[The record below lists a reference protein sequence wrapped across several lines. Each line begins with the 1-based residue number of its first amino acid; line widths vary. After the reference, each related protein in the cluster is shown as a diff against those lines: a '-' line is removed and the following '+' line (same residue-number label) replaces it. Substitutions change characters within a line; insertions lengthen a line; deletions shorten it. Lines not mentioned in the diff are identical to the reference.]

1 MSNDLQKYEN
11 WRAITESDF
20 VTMFIKTWFAFVA
33 TLREFN
39 PVEDINKIIGKG
51 DSIFI
56 NPYLD
61 DFERKYYIYNAFESV
76 ENNILKVYKLGRQY
90 VLENEKYYRFFNE
103 DFYSLNSSFV
113 FKKEDEHYC
122 CTVKLKEKYVL
133 AIRVVIKDSEYWI
146 NKKPLI
152 IDCEVGFEDLIN
164 TPLNNSIAKH
174 FLQDEGAYIK
184 QLSKALENRV
194 TATFFNTVAN
204 SKLDKMFAKKTF
216 TRLNAFFR
224 QVIYNTLI
232 LSMSNMTDDTIN
244 RENLLYHQIPCPNF
258 IYKATHDE
266 SVPIIETYKWFLK
279 FVYFL
284 RNALFH
290 EIIDPLE
297 KFWQDIFKHA
307 YLALKEI
314 LDGNIRYLKEKN
326 AITKILN
333 SMVWIEI
340 EKHPKEFIPYINEHA
355 NNSSDLDIVFAD
367 YNVNINEITFKVA
380 ISLEYWTISDELKQV
395 NLSCKA
401 VIDRTEAS
409 FSKFDLKKISE
420 RIISSSNY
428 GKSYRT

>member
-1 MSNDLQKYEN
+1 MSNDLQKYES

-61 DFERKYYIYNAFESV
+61 DFERKYYIYNVFESV
-76 ENNILKVYKLGRQY
+76 EYNILKVYKLGRQY

-103 DFYSLNSSFV
+103 DFYSLNNSFV
-113 FKKEDEHYC
+113 FKKEDEQYC

-133 AIRVVIKDSEYWI
+133 AIRVVIKDLEYWI
-146 NKKPLI
+146 DEKPLI
-152 IDCEVGFEDLIN
+152 IDCEADFEDLIN
-164 TPLNNSIAKH
+164 TPLNESIAKY

-184 QLSKALENRV
+184 QLSKALETRV
-194 TATFFNTVAN
+194 TAAFLNKFAN
-204 SKLDKMFAKKTF
+204 SKLDKIFAKKTF
-216 TRLNAFFR
+216 TRLDAFCR
-224 QVIYNTLI
+224 QVIYNALI
-232 LSMSNMTDDTIN
+232 LSMSNMADDTIN
-244 RENLLYHQIPCPNF
+244 SENLLYHQTPCPNF
-258 IYKATHDE
+258 IYKMTNDE
-266 SVPIIETYKWFLK
+266 PIPITDTYKWFLK

-326 AITKILN
+326 AITKILS

-340 EKHPKEFIPYINEHA
+340 EKRPTEFLPYINEHA
-355 NNSSDLDIVFAD
+355 NNSSNLNIVFTD
-367 YNVNINEITFKVA
+367 YNVKENEITLNA
-380 ISLEYWTISDELKQV
+380 TISLEYWTIADELKQV
-395 NLSCKA
+395 DLSCKA
-401 VIDRTEAS
+401 TVDQTKAEFARFVLEKIDE
-409 FSKFDLKKISE
+409 KIINPS
-420 RIISSSNY
+420 I
-428 GKSYRT
+428 